1 MEIPPPLEV
10 DVISDVMCPWCFIG
24 KRRLERAMELVPE
37 RPFEIRWR
45 PFQLDATIP
54 PDGMDRQAYLERKFG
69 GAENAQRLYNQIGT
83 VGAEVGIDF
92 AFDRI
97 RRTPNTVNAHRLIRL
112 GAHHDREDAV
122 VERLFRAYF
131 LEGGDIGDPG
141 LLSELAGDAGLDAQE
156 AARFLAGDEE
166 RTAVETE
173 DFSGRQAGIT
183 GVPTF
188 IVNRR
193 HAVPGA
199 QPPEVLYK
207 LFDLGREGAQAA
219 QA

>member
-1 MEIPPPLEV
+1 MELDIF
-10 DVISDVMCPWCFIG
+10 SDVVCPWCFIG
-24 KRRLERAMELVPE
+24 KRRLEAALSDRPQSDLLV
-37 RPFEIRWR
+37 RWR
-45 PFQLDATIP
+45 AFQLN
-54 PDGMDRQAYLERKFG
+54 PDMPAEGMDRQAYLERKFG

-112 GAHHDREDAV
+112 GAHHDCEDAV

>member
-1 MEIPPPLEV
+1 MELDIFS
-10 DVISDVMCPWCFIG
+10 DVICPWCFIG
-24 KRRLERAMELVPE
+24 KRRLEAAFAE
-37 RPFEIRWR
+37 RPQPGLVVRWR
-45 PFQLDATIP
+45 AFQLN
-54 PDGMDRQAYLERKFG
+54 PDMPAEGMGRQAYLEQKFG

-92 AFDRI
+92 AFDKI

-112 GAHHDREDAV
+112 AARLDREEAV

-131 LEGGDIGDPG
+131 LEGSDIGDTA
-141 LLSELAGDAGLDAQE
+141 LLVELAAEAGIDAQE
-156 AARFLAGDEE
+156 AARFLASDEE
-166 RTAVETE
+166 RSAVESE
-173 DFSGRQAGIT
+173 DLGGRQAGIT

-199 QPPEVLYK
+199 QPPEVLHK

-219 QA
+219 EA